1 MMRIDLLT
9 GVLSNM
15 CKLFEESID
24 NDDDDGDERTGK
36 GVVSVVDPVVSVVV
50 VVRCEEDE
58 AAIGAGTIRRFL
70 PADSTLRFGPTKSSL
85 GIRPASS
92 SAADSMALSRR
103 ANRPS
108 LFVGRSE
115 EEFSMEGGGGMEG
128 RFFGIANESDMD
140 ECWSGVLLLLLLLLL
155 RDMVCSY

>member
-15 CKLFEESID
+15 CELFEESID
-24 NDDDDGDERTGK
+24 NDDDDGDERIGK
-36 GVVSVVDPVVSVVV
+36 GVVSVIDPTISVVV
-50 VVRCEEDE
+50 GVRCEEDE
-58 AAIGAGTIRRFL
+58 ATIGAGTIRRFL
-70 PADSTLRFGPTKSSL
+70 PADSTLRFGPTRRSL

-108 LFVGRSE
+108 LLVGRSE
-115 EEFSMEGGGGMEG
+115 EEFSMECGGMEG
-128 RFFGIANESDMD
+128 RFFGIATECDMD
-140 ECWSGVLLLLLLLLL
+140 ECWSVPILLLLLLL
-155 RDMVCSY
+155 RGMVCCC

>member
-15 CKLFEESID
+15 CELFEESID

-36 GVVSVVDPVVSVVV
+36 GVVSVVDPAVSVVV

-115 EEFSMEGGGGMEG
+115 EEFSMEG

-140 ECWSGVLLLLLLLLL
+140 ECWSGILLLLLLLLL